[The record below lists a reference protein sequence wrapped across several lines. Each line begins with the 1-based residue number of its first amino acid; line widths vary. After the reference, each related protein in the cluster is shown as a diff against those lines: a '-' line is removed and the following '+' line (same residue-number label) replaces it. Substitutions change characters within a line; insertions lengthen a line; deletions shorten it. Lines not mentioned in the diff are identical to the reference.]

1 MKKSYF
7 LFPFVAILLWAGNV
21 IVSKLS
27 ARTIDPSA
35 ITFYRLLLAVALM
48 SLFTLKP
55 AWRNRAAILP
65 QLPKL
70 AVLGFLA
77 MALFQSLSYEAARTT
92 TATNMS
98 IITALVPLMTM
109 VASTLLLGEAPTT
122 GMVGGGVL
130 SLAGVVYLITQGNPA
145 MLLANGAHLGDL
157 LMIFAALAYALYG
170 VLLKRWHVG
179 LPSWQS
185 TYLQALFALVFML
198 PMLLR
203 LPAGEA
209 MPTRAS
215 VPLILYAG
223 VLASV
228 VLPFLWMQGVK
239 HLGPNRCALF
249 MNVLPIATALI
260 AITML
265 GETLHMYHVLGGGTA
280 LVGVIVAQMF
290 KRPAAQ
296 AATAR
301 DQATTRDT

>member
-1 MKKSYF
+1 MKRSYF

-27 ARTIDPSA
+27 AHTIDPSA

-55 AWRNRAAILP
+55 AWLNRAAIIP

-70 AVLGFLA
+70 ALLGFLA
-77 MALFQSLSYEAARTT
+77 MALFQSLSYVAAQTT
-92 TATNMS
+92 TATNMA

-122 GMVGGGVL
+122 GMIGGGIL

-145 MLLANGAHLGDL
+145 MLLANGVHVGDL
-157 LMIFAALAYALYG
+157 LMLFAALAYAIYG

-185 TYLQALFALVFML
+185 IYLQALFALLFML

-203 LPAGEA
+203 LPAAEA
-209 MPTRAS
+209 LPTRAS

-239 HLGPNRCALF
+239 HLGPNHCALF

-260 AITML
+260 AISML
-265 GETLHMYHVLGGGTA
+265 GETLHLYHVLGGGAA
-280 LVGVIVAQMF
+280 LVGVIVAQSF
-290 KRPAAQ
+290 KGPAAQ
-296 AATAR
+296 AAAVQ
-301 DQATTRDT
+301 DAVQD